1 MKITVKLK
9 PRLLLRAFYL
19 LLTLCTALW
28 AIPRRADA
36 QLYVSQ
42 ESSGIVSEYNLSTG
56 KLINANFITGLT
68 QPNALVLSGND
79 LLVANAGGSVG
90 KYNATTGAAI
100 SQSFIT
106 GTDFVPVG
114 LALSGDDLL
123 VASSGSGTIG
133 KYNVRT
139 GKAIRA
145 SFITG
150 LPLGGTLGLGVLGRG
165 LYVGITNESQ
175 VAKYVVTTGKHI
187 GSVSVTSAYGI
198 AFLPGIVLA
207 GSADSSGTIGEYN
220 ASTGATINASFI
232 TGLSTPYQIAR
243 VGTKLFVTNS
253 AAGTVGEYDAETG
266 VVINASFISGLT
278 DPVGLAAR
286 R

>member
-1 MKITVKLK
+1 M
-9 PRLLLRAFYL
+9 PG
-19 LLTLCTALW
+19 
-28 AIPRRADA
+28 RADA

-42 ESSGIVSEYNLSTG
+42 ESSGIVSEYNLTTG

-68 QPNALVLSGND
+68 QPNALVLSGDD

-106 GTDFVPVG
+106 GTNFVPVG
-114 LALSGDDLL
+114 LALSGNDLF

-133 KYNVRT
+133 KYNVHT

-150 LPLGGTLGLGVLGRG
+150 VPTGGTLGLGVLGSG
-165 LYVGITNESQ
+165 LYMGITSQSQ
-175 VAKYVVTTGKHI
+175 VAKYVAATGKRI
-187 GSVSVTSAYGI
+187 GAVSVTSAYGL
-198 AFLPGIVLA
+198 AFLPGIVLV
-207 GSADSSGTIGEYN
+207 GSAEVTGMIGEYN
-220 ASTGATINASFI
+220 AKTGETINANFI

-243 VGTKLFVTNS
+243 LGDKLFVTNS
-253 AAGTVGEYDAETG
+253 TAGTVGKYNAETG

-278 DPVGLAAR
+278 DPVGVAVKR
-286 R
+286 